1 MKYSKNLGHHLLC
14 YQINYPSSVVGFS
27 STCDFRCWHG
37 SLQLPP
43 CSACPAPLTNETKTR
58 GCFCLAYFTPSLLYV
73 VIYWVQIH
81 HFGRHFISFVGLKP
95 GSLSNT
101 SRTPHPK
108 LHDHLALPIALHI
121 VTVEVRN
128 PQANTMPAQQIA
140 LSAGRSTPRHH
151 ELPRRRLRLQ
161 PEHYIRRDTGELV
174 PLVPADELPLEF
186 HGLSKSLSP
195 VESSRMVFLGQKG
208 PSTGYYRMKQP
219 K

>member
-1 MKYSKNLGHHLLC
+1 
-14 YQINYPSSVVGFS
+14 VAGFN
-27 STCDFRCWHG
+27 STCDFRCWRG

-43 CSACPAPLTNETKTR
+43 CCACPTPLTNETTID
-58 GCFCLAYFTPSLLYV
+58 CFCLVCFTSSLYPQRTLYV
-73 VIYWVQIH
+73 LIYWVHIH
-81 HFGRHFISFVGLKP
+81 HLAATTVTSIVKSELW
-95 GSLSNT
+95 SLNFT
-101 SRTPHPK
+101 SRTSYPE
-108 LHDHLALPIALHI
+108 LYDRVVLPITPRI

-128 PQANTMPAQQIA
+128 PQANTMPAQKIA

-186 HGLSKSLSP
+186 HGLSRSLSP